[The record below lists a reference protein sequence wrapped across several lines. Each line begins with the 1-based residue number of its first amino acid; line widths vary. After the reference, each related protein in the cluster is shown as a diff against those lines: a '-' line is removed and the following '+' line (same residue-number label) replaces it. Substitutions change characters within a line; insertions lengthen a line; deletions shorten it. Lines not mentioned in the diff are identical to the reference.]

1 MEPTSLASSI
11 ENTIMRTMQVMQE
24 SNAVTKKYL
33 RHKNLLEEHLLQ
45 TSFSPKI
52 DLATLNDSETIR
64 NISQIDLRNPQE
76 TPYPSQNES
85 YKIQELQ
92 NLIQELNQNIK
103 NQALRITQLESQLS
117 EVNTEKIA
125 LLQELR
131 DAKSQYEIEI
141 SSKNSKYDDLDMQ
154 KSYKKPKPLVNEILA
169 EERIQVLESKYKQ
182 QVLAN
187 YGLINDIKNLKS
199 EEGMSK
205 TDSKVDLLENMLHD
219 NLKKHK
225 SLKIRLA
232 KTETLL
238 SLDNT
243 RTSPKLVNK
252 KPKIRSPRPE
262 MSKIKKK
269 ILVKNKSLTKLP
281 QQKLR

>member
-33 RHKNLLEEHLLQ
+33 RHKNFLEVNLLQ
-45 TSFSPKI
+45 SNSNQKI

-64 NISQIDLRNPQE
+64 SISQIDLRNAQE

-85 YKIQELQ
+85 YKFQELQ
-92 NLIQELNQNIK
+92 NLIQELNKNIK
-103 NQALRITQLESQLS
+103 NQAFRISQLENQLS
-117 EVNTEKIA
+117 EVNTEKIS

-131 DAKSQYEIEI
+131 DAKRQYDIEI
-141 SSKNSKYDDLDMQ
+141 STINSKYEDLDMQ
-154 KSYKKPKPLVNEILA
+154 KNYKKPKPLENELLP
-169 EERIQVLESKYKQ
+169 EEKIQLLEEKYKQ

-187 YGLINDIKNLKS
+187 HGLIKDIKKLKS
-199 EEGMSK
+199 EEGLSK
-205 TDSKVDLLENMLHD
+205 TDSKVNLLENMLHD

-232 KTETLL
+232 KTENLL
-238 SLDNT
+238 SSDNS
-243 RTSPKLVNK
+243 RTSPKLTPK
-252 KPKIRSPRPE
+252 KSKIRSPKPE
-262 MSKIKKK
+262 MCQIKKK
-269 ILVKNKSLTKLP
+269 ILVKSKSSTKTATTKL
-281 QQKLR
+281 